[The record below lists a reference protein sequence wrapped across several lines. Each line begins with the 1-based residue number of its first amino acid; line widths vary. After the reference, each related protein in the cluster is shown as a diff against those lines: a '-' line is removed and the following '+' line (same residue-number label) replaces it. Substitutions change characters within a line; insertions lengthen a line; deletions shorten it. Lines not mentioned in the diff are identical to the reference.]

1 MLISKKLNDAINT
14 QIGAEFR
21 ASMEYIQVAAFYDGE
36 GYVKLAKLF
45 YEQAEEE
52 KDHAMKFI
60 KYVVDAGGSVQIPA
74 IGAPKTTFASFIEP
88 IQLSLDW
95 EVEVTKKIYALYD
108 IARSEND
115 YAAQNLL
122 DWFAEEQIEEFNK
135 MDSLLKV
142 AKQVGDKNIMLVELS
157 LGHEN

>member
-14 QIGAEFR
+14 QIGSEFR